1 MPIRP
6 RTMALTVLATLLLL
20 QSGPAGAPLRLF
32 TVLWHE
38 GGHAVAALV
47 TGGRIVDLGL
57 SPAGGGV
64 TSWTGGWPAVIEA
77 AGYPASLVPGLVLLL
92 CALTGRRPRLALVGV
107 GVATGAIPVVLRGTP
122 YAVVVGLVLGGML
135 VVVGA
140 AGGWGRRGKDGERD
154 RGKNWRLPSLTAISM
169 LTVAAQDVVEDF
181 RAGSLAE
188 GQGAALAAAL
198 LAALLLSLLLLRPS
212 AGEERPA

>member
-6 RTMALTVLATLLLL
+6 RTMALTVLVTLLLL

-38 GGHAVAALV
+38 AGHALAALV
-47 TGGRIVDLGL
+47 TGGHIVDMGL
-57 SPAGGGV
+57 SPAGGGF

-77 AGYPASLVPGLVLLL
+77 AGYPAALVPGLVLLV
-92 CALTGRRPRLALVGV
+92 CALTGRRPRLAMVLV
-107 GVATGAIPVVLRGTP
+107 GVATGVIPLCLGGTP
-122 YAVVVGLVLGGML
+122 YAVVVGVVLGGML
-135 VVVGA
+135 VVVGGA
-140 AGGWGRRGKDGERD
+140 WGRGEKTEEKSWHVPPAAACAM
-154 RGKNWRLPSLTAISM
+154 GTAAE
-169 LTVAAQDVVEDF
+169 TAAALDVLEDF

-212 AGEERPA
+212 AGDERPA